1 MVYSPALDSLFLG
14 DIQMAKKKIAIN
26 GFGRIGR
33 MFFRAAMQDEAFCK
47 NFEIVA
53 INDLTDSKTLAYLL
67 KYDSVHGKLEA
78 DVTASETTLFYKGK
92 EIAVFSEDKVL
103 KLPWKKMGVDYVLE
117 STGRNTDRN
126 AASQHLVAGAEKV
139 VISGPSKNSD
149 AVLLPGTNL
158 DKYDS
163 SKHDVVSMA
172 SCTTNSIA
180 PLLKLLNDEF
190 TIVKGFLTTAHAYTN
205 DQRLL
210 DLPHDNLR
218 RSRAAPVSI
227 VPTST
232 GAASAIG
239 QVLPELS
246 GKLDGIALRVPIAC
260 GSISDLTLVLSRS
273 ASVNEINSLVK
284 KASEGKLKGILAYT
298 EEEIVSADIIN
309 DPHSGI
315 FDSKLTKVN
324 GDLVK
329 VYVWYDNEWG
339 YSVQLLDLFKHI
351 AKK

>member
-1 MVYSPALDSLFLG
+1 
-14 DIQMAKKKIAIN
+14 MAKKKIAIN

-33 MFFRAAMQDEAFCK
+33 MFFRAAMQDETFTK

-53 INDLTDSKTLAYLL
+53 VNDLTDAETLAYLL
-67 KYDSVHGKLEA
+67 KYDSVHGKLTDNIA
-78 DVTASETTLFYKGK
+78 ASETTLSFNGK
-92 EIAVFSEDKVL
+92 EIEILAQKDVL

-126 AASQHLVAGAEKV
+126 AASQHLTAGAEKV
-139 VISGPSKNSD
+139 VISGPSKNAD
-149 AVLLPGTNL
+149 AVLIPGTNL
-158 DKYDS
+158 DKYDAN
-163 SKHDVVSMA
+163 KHNVVSMA

-218 RSRAAPVSI
+218 RSRAAPLSI

-239 QVLPELS
+239 QVLPELA

-273 ASVNEINSLVK
+273 TTVSEVNSLVK
-284 KASEGKLKGILAYT
+284 KASEGKLKGILGYT
-298 EEEIVSADIIN
+298 EEEIVSADIIG
-309 DPHSGI
+309 DPHTGI
-315 FDSKLTKVN
+315 VDSKLTKVN
-324 GDLVK
+324 GDLLK
-329 VYVWYDNEWG
+329 IYVWYDNEWG
-339 YSVQLLDLFKHI
+339 YSVQLLDLFKYI